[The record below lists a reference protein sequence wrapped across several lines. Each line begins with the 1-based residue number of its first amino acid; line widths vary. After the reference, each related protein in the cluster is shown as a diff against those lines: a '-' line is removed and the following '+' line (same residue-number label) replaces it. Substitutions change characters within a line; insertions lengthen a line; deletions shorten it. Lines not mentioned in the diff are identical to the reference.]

1 VRVTKLSV
9 VFVLGA
15 GSLAACVLDEAQRA
29 DLAVGENRSPIIYG
43 EDDRQDLYQVEDRT
57 LRSVARSSVV
67 ALIESSRVYRPNSGA
82 VRIAPRTL
90 REAYNLCRG
99 ERFETQP
106 AAATC
111 SGVLIDRDLVLTAG
125 HCVESEEEC
134 KGYAFVFDYAYR
146 AEGVLETISASDVY
160 GCRRL
165 VARTFNAQGVDFAV
179 VQLDRP
185 ATGRA
190 AVEIRERPLEDDDPL
205 VVFGFTSGLPLKIDT
220 GARVRDARASRFDYF
235 ALDSDTFEGSSG
247 SGIFDADG
255 LLAGV
260 LVRGGDDYVKT
271 QAGCRVP
278 RQVPADAGTPE
289 WKWEQATYAV
299 HALTELCAVSYPS
312 RRLCDIEP
320 RCGDGYCSSDPA
332 DEGCFEDCAAGACA
346 GAACDKNAQEGALPG
361 EVTEPP
367 PAQAATA
374 DGCSLRGPAS
384 DARHGAWWVSAALGL
399 VGVVARRRRRQA

>member
-1 VRVTKLSV
+1 MTKLSV
-9 VFVLGA
+9 VLVLAG
-15 GSLAACVLDEAQRA
+15 GSLSACVLDEAQSA
-29 DLAVGENRSPIIYG
+29 DVAVGESQSPIIYG
-43 EDDRQDLYQVEDRT
+43 EDNRQDLYEVEDRT
-57 LRSVARSSVV
+57 LRAVARSSVV

-90 REAYNLCRG
+90 REAYSLCRG
-99 ERFETQP
+99 ERFENQP

-125 HCVESEEEC
+125 HCVESEDEC

-146 AEGVLETISASDVY
+146 AQGELETISASDVY
-160 GCRRL
+160 GCRKL
-165 VARTFNAQGVDFAV
+165 VARAFNTQGVDFAV

-185 ATGRA
+185 AAGRA
-190 AVEIRERPLEDDDPL
+190 AVEIRERPLKDDDPL

-247 SGIFDADG
+247 SGIFDPDG
-255 LLAGV
+255 RLAGV

-299 HALTELCAVSYPS
+299 HALTELCAQSYPS
-312 RRLCDIEP
+312 RKLCDIEP
-320 RCGDGYCSSDPA
+320 RCGDGYCSFDPA
-332 DEGCFEDCAAGACA
+332 DEGCVEDCAAGACA
-346 GAACDKNAQEGALPG
+346 GSACNKSAHEGAIPG
-361 EVTEPP
+361 EAVDPP
-367 PAQAATA
+367 SQAAQS
-374 DGCSLRGPAS
+374 DGCSLGGPAS
-384 DARHGAWWVSAALGL
+384 GARDGVWWLSAALGL
-399 VGVVARRRRRQA
+399 VGIAARRRRRSDRR